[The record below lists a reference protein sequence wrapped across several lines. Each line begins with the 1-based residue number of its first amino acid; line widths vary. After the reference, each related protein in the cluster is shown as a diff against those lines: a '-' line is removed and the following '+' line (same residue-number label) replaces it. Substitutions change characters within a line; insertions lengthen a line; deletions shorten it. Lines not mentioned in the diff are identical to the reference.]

1 MSVAL
6 YRKYRSKSL
15 QEIVGQEHVTEVLSR
30 AIASGSAGHAYLL
43 TGPRGT
49 GKTSTARII
58 AHEINQLPYS
68 SEAEHLDIIEID
80 AASNNGVDD
89 VRDLRDKALIAPV
102 NAAKKVY
109 IIDEVHMLS
118 KQAFNALLKIL
129 EEPPAHVVF
138 ILATTDFDK
147 VPDTIISRTQRFHFH
162 LVDLEKV
169 TKHLAFI
176 ANEENISISEDALR
190 LIAERGGGSF
200 RDSISLL
207 DQLQHISD
215 KNITV
220 ELIERTLGLASRDDV
235 EAILAGIQS
244 GQASAIVDALQAAE
258 KKGVSATSLASQLR
272 SAIQQRIATNPQLVH
287 YLEGLMS
294 VTKAAHPSITLLVTL
309 LEHTSKP
316 APIASTA
323 PPQTPPQPAAPSKPK
338 TVAAA
343 AAPAPAKPIV
353 APTPAPKSTAQIAA
367 NPPQTAQN
375 PQKPATKTPE
385 PPAKSAA
392 PTPTQKGANA
402 VAISEFDWQNVLDYA
417 ANSKNESI
425 GVYSL
430 LKKCGHE
437 LAGTTLTLY
446 TGTKFGKIKL
456 DSAKNQAFLGKILN
470 ELYTDDIDVVT
481 VPTPAPP
488 KDEQAAKI
496 AEMMGGGEEVNV

>member
-30 AIASGSAGHAYLL
+30 AIASGNAGHAYLL

-176 ANEENISISEDALR
+176 AKEENISISDDALR

-244 GQASAIVDALQAAE
+244 GQASAIVDALQTAE

-287 YLEGLMS
+287 YLEGLMN

-316 APIASTA
+316 APVVSTTSA
-323 PPQTPPQPAAPSKPK
+323 PAEVPAKPK

-353 APTPAPKSTAQIAA
+353 APTPAPKSVAQIAA

-385 PPAKSAA
+385 RPAKSAT
-392 PTPTQKGANA
+392 PTPAQKGANA

-430 LKKCGHE
+430 LRKCSPE
-437 LAGTTLTLY
+437 LNGTTLTLY